1 MVCNSCGRDNQNE
14 NSNFCEYCGA
24 SLREG
29 VRPEVEPT
37 TNYSYQNGTGYASAP
52 VPPAA
57 PAQAIEID
65 NSEKPVSVLNWI
77 GTYLIMFIPI
87 VGGLVFLIMLFVWA
101 SGGNNVPTSKKN
113 WAKANLILMLI
124 SLIFVI
130 VFIIFFFTVLRNS
143 LDIFRNQIDGYNEF
157 FDFNY

>member
-52 VPPAA
+52 VTAA
-57 PAQAIEID
+57 HRLRQ
-65 NSEKPVSVLNWI
+65 SRLTTV
-77 GTYLIMFIPI
+77 
-87 VGGLVFLIMLFVWA
+87 
-101 SGGNNVPTSKKN
+101 KN
-113 WAKANLILMLI
+113 R
-124 SLIFVI
+124 FP
-130 VFIIFFFTVLRNS
+130 
-143 LDIFRNQIDGYNEF
+143 Y
-157 FDFNY
+157 